1 VRRLADGSL
10 DPQGPAAE
18 SMADL
23 WWLMLW
29 LGVAVFVVFAVALS
43 VGLFRPRPSDEDE
56 TRRGSPGISDRWF
69 TAGGLLFTA
78 IVLVVFVATIA
89 GMRALPSTAPP
100 EALVVEIVGH
110 QWWWEVHYP
119 DEGITTANEV
129 HIPVGRPVAV
139 EVTAADV
146 IHSFWVPRLGGKM
159 DMLPDRTNTLVLEAD
174 EPGVHHSQCAEFC
187 GLGHAEMALTVVAES
202 EEDFASWVA
211 ARRGAAEQPAD
222 EIAQRGFAI
231 FVSSDCADC
240 HAVQGTTADSTTGPD
255 LTHFASRRSIGAG
268 VLSNTR
274 ENLADWITD
283 PDAFKSGVKMPAT
296 DLSDEELDALL
307 TYLEG
312 LE

>member
-1 VRRLADGSL
+1 
-10 DPQGPAAE
+10 
-18 SMADL
+18 
-23 WWLMLW
+23 
-29 LGVAVFVVFAVALS
+29 VAVFVVFAVALS
-43 VGLFRPRPSDEDE
+43 VSLFRRRPSDEDE
-56 TRRGSPGISDRWF
+56 TRREIPSLSDRWF
-69 TAGGLLFTA
+69 AAGGLSFTT

-100 EALVVEIVGH
+100 DALVVEIVGH

-159 DMLPDRTNTLVLEAD
+159 DMLPDRTNTLILEAD
-174 EPGVHHSQCAEFC
+174 EPGEHHSQCAEFC
-187 GLGHAEMALTVVAES
+187 GLGHAAMALTVVAES
-202 EEDFASWVA
+202 KEDFASWVT
-211 ARRGAAEQPAD
+211 ARRSAAEELAD
-222 EIAQRGFAI
+222 ESAQLGFGV
-231 FVSSDCADC
+231 FVAADCAEC
-240 HAVQGTTADSTTGPD
+240 HAVQGTIADSTEGPD

-283 PDAFKSGVKMPAT
+283 PHAFKPGVKMPAT
-296 DLSDEELDALL
+296 DLSVDQLDALL
-307 TYLEG
+307 TYLDG